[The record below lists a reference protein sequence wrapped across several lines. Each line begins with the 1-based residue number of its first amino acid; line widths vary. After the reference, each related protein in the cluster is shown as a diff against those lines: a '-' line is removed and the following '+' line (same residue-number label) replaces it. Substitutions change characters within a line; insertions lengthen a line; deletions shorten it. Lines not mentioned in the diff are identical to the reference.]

1 MDILVRIVC
10 VLSECIY
17 VTKVFTLVSWLGGMP
32 QPRFG
37 HCHQWHPQTYI
48 ILVWE
53 CGHSPEQ
60 AMLTV
65 TVVTWSEDQES
76 CTVTQYRGISM
87 TEGKVWL
94 LKQDLLST
102 VKNDYGSNLN
112 LINKSIIL
120 SWFVFLHIEWTKMQ
134 SHSHWSHGKSFSTE
148 VNWSEIKFTL
158 LTFFILPK

>member
-1 MDILVRIVC
+1 MDILVRVVC

-76 CTVTQYRGISM
+76 CTVTQYRRISM
-87 TEGKVWL
+87 TEGNVWL
-94 LKQDLLST
+94 LKQGLLST

-112 LINKSIIL
+112 LIKKSIIL
-120 SWFVFLHIEWTKMQ
+120 SWFVFLHIECIKMQ

-148 VNWSEIKFTL
+148 INWSKIKFTL